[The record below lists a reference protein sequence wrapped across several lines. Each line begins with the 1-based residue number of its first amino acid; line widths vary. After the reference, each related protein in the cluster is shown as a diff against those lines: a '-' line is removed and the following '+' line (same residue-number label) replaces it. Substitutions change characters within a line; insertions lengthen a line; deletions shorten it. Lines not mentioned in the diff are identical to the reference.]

1 MQYSKLMLQPVGL
14 VRAGARSYGENERVV
29 LGVVSFTGFFVLWEL
44 GAQLG
49 WVNLLF
55 FSSPSRIV
63 MAAAAEMQ
71 KPRFWNDVR
80 VSSFELMAG
89 FLLAAV
95 LGVLLGLLAGWYR
108 RLNYAID
115 PLLNFLNA
123 LPRIALL
130 PLVVLWVGLTIWS
143 VVIAVFL
150 GVFFTVVINTLQGV
164 QTVDTRFLDVAT
176 SFGAS
181 QRQLFTSVVLPS
193 TVPFIISGLRLGVG
207 HALVGVFIGELYAAN
222 AGLGYM
228 ILIAGQEEVTD
239 RLLFGVVTFTLVGV
253 VIIEALRLLEQ
264 RFQQW
269 RPQIAIR

>member
-1 MQYSKLMLQPVGL
+1 MRWYV
-14 VRAGARSYGENERVV
+14 ENERPI
-29 LGVVSFTGFFVLWEL
+29 LGVVSFVGFFVLWEL
-44 GAQLG
+44 AAQLG
-49 WVNLLF
+49 RVNLLF

-63 MAAAAEMQ
+63 AAAAAEAQ

-80 VSSFELMAG
+80 LSLFELLAG
-89 FLLAAV
+89 FFLAAV
-95 LGVLLGLLAGWYR
+95 LGIVVGLVAGWYR
-108 RLNYAID
+108 RVNYALD

-150 GVFFTVVINTLQGV
+150 GVFFTVIINTLQGV
-164 QTVDTRFLDVAT
+164 HTVDKRFLDVAA
-176 SFGAS
+176 SFSATD
-181 QRQLFTSVVLPS
+181 RQLFWTVVLPS
-193 TVPFIISGLRLGVG
+193 TVPFIIGGLRLGVG

-253 VIIEALRLLEQ
+253 VLIEGLRLLER
-264 RFQQW
+264 RFQDW
-269 RPQIAIR
+269 RPQATAR